1 MTKEELKE
9 LIETGC
15 EIEFTYNKKRY
26 SITYS
31 NENVKDYISFC
42 EFYKE
47 TTDVSSVDEL
57 CNVKRDDVTVLEMLE
72 SITDK
77 DISVY

>member
-9 LIETGC
+9 LIETGR
-15 EIEFTYNKKRY
+15 EIEFTYNKKRQ

-31 NENVKDYISFC
+31 NENVKDISFC

-57 CNVKRDDVTVLEMLE
+57 CNVKRDDKTVLEMLE